1 MDKKTRRRT
10 GAVCMVLLL
19 ITIVMD
25 ATGEGVIRDGML
37 VRNGI
42 GEDDEEIQLILD
54 MNDGEQTYEYD
65 VTVEPMRVTK
75 EQADGYFAGAV
86 AEIEADFQLI
96 EELVPVSAS
105 YQKGLVDASWTFVP
119 RGIVTQDGGVVWEEI
134 PEDGVIVSAEVILEC
149 GEYEQIYQFAFMLE
163 APVLST
169 EEKVIQ
175 ALDAWMETEMQKE
188 GEEMVILPEELEGV
202 RLQWSSKTESL
213 TGKMVLLEI
222 LMVVCLWYIQKKQKE
237 QEKRNINRSMELE
250 YPEIIEQ
257 LALLLGAGMTIRQAW
272 NRIATRYF
280 DKRQKEQTREN
291 LIMEHVVAMNRRM
304 TEGENERIAYQRFAD
319 EVGLVCYHRLIRLLL
334 GNLEKGSS
342 GIAQSL
348 EQEGRL
354 AYEQRI
360 HQAKKLGEEASTRML
375 IPLMCMMLVVMAIV
389 MLPALLS
396 FSI

>member
-1 MDKKTRRRT
+1 MDKKTRRRVS
-10 GAVCMVLLL
+10 AVCIIMLL
-19 ITIVMD
+19 ISIVID
-25 ATGEGVIRDGML
+25 ATGEDVIRDGML

-54 MNDGEQTYEYD
+54 MNDGAQTYEYD
-65 VTVEPMRVTK
+65 ITVEPMRVTK

-96 EELVPVSAS
+96 EEIVPVSAS
-105 YQKGLVDASWTFVP
+105 YQMGLVDASWSFYP
-119 RGIVTQDGGVVWEEI
+119 RGIVTQNGDVVWEEI
-134 PEDGVIVSAEVILEC
+134 PEDGAMVSAEVMLEC
-149 GEYEQIYQFAFMLE
+149 GEYEQIYQFAFMLK
-163 APVLST
+163 APILSA
-169 EEKVIQ
+169 EEKAMQ
-175 ALDAWMETEMQKE
+175 ALDIWMETEMQKE
-188 GEEMVILPEELEGV
+188 GEEMVALPTELEGV
-202 RLQWSSKTESL
+202 RLQWSSKTDSL

-222 LMVVCLWYIQKKQKE
+222 IMVFLLWYMQKKQNE
-237 QEKRNINRSMELE
+237 QEKRKRNRSMESE

-272 NRIATRYF
+272 NRIATRYS
-280 DKRQKEQTREN
+280 DKRQKEQTHEN
-291 LIMEHVVAMNRRM
+291 LIMEHVVAMNRRI

-319 EVGLVCYHRLIRLLL
+319 EVGLACYHRLIRLLL
-334 GNLEKGSS
+334 GNFEKGSS

-375 IPLMCMMLVVMAIV
+375 MPLMCMMLVVMAIV
-389 MLPALLS
+389 MIPALLS